1 MITTEDISSIAELS
15 KGNIA
20 ENTKNFFTGKSEG
33 FIEAKIQ
40 SYEKL

>member
-20 ENTKNFFTGKSEG
+20 ENAKNLIKGKAKA
-33 FIEAKIQ
+33 FI
-40 SYEKL
+40 